1 MAAPGLGVWR
11 RPRRCQ
17 GHALRLQP
25 SLEHRLRAARLL
37 ASPGASLGCKIKRS
51 GAMLVEG
58 FSWAELGG
66 RVRHQDPVFPYLGE
80 NQLVFERIFE

>member
-1 MAAPGLGVWR
+1 
-11 RPRRCQ
+11 
-17 GHALRLQP
+17 
-25 SLEHRLRAARLL
+25 
-37 ASPGASLGCKIKRS
+37 
-51 GAMLVEG
+51 MLVEG